1 MDMVKTA
8 VTLED
13 STCEGEQTNGAIA
26 GGRSEIKRIRCG
38 AHKRSGTLTLSFPE
52 GRVTRSDWL
61 GDPPVSHSM
70 GLSS

>member
-26 GGRSEIKRIRCG
+26 GGRSEIKRICFRG
-38 AHKRSGTLTLSFPE
+38 SWVAQPLRG
-52 GRVTRSDWL
+52 
-61 GDPPVSHSM
+61 
-70 GLSS
+70 